1 MLMAI
6 IGKNTKWYMVVCSRD
21 TRLELGHTGDLMGK
35 LIWGIGC
42 LGFLSRVNSRCKDL
56 E

>member
-35 LIWGIGC
+35 LMWE
-42 LGFLSRVNSRCKDL
+42 LVVWAFYP